1 VNGVIFDPET
11 SRSIELG
18 MKLTL
23 LGGAL
28 NGTLALYQLTKDNV
42 LATDTNN
49 PGYSLAI
56 GKARSRGIEFDLTG
70 RLPGGVELLVS
81 YAYTDA
87 EARSSMLDPNYSFQI
102 SPGSADQHSQA
113 QPQHAGGEDFR
124 HWRARGA
131 GGGRDAVSRQA
142 IG

>member
-102 SPGSADQHSQA
+102 SP
-113 QPQHAGGEDFR
+113 
-124 HWRARGA
+124 
-131 GGGRDAVSRQA
+131 A